1 MIGAVQIACL
11 AEGVAIA
18 EQARLDLALVAETIA
33 TGQAAS
39 PQVVRNSWRTVDDEH
54 EFART
59 LGIAS
64 PFGEFAASQLRRV
77 CDFGHTRANESKIIE
92 VARLQTPRA

>member
-18 EQARLDLALVAETIA
+18 EQARLDLALVAGTIA

-39 PQVVRNSWRTVDDEH
+39 PQVVQNSSRTVDDGMSR
-54 EFART
+54 RT
-59 LGIAS
+59 LGMAS
-64 PFGEFAASQLRRV
+64 PFGEFAASQLRQV
-77 CDFGHTRANESKIIE
+77 CDRTH
-92 VARLQTPRA
+92 PRE